1 MLVALIFCLA
11 VAAVAAGVVL
21 AKRRPAKAPA
31 RSNYFSHTFGTT
43 DPIAP
48 TEDETPAV

>member
-1 MLVALIFCLA
+1 MLAALIFCLA
-11 VAAVAAGVVL
+11 VAAVAAIVLL

-43 DPIAP
+43 DPTAP
-48 TEDETPAV
+48 AEDETPAI